1 METVSQS
8 VIPWLWGAQGLPR
21 EVLSVVHHPFL
32 TVVEHGLG
40 LKTAASVLR
49 CSEILF
55 WNNAH
60 VFCFVFLTSC
70 LCGIPAV
77 SLVGTSRD
85 IPASSGNRAVA
96 R

>member
-1 METVSQS
+1 M
-8 VIPWLWGAQGLPR
+8 
-21 EVLSVVHHPFL
+21 VHHPFL

-40 LKTAASVLR
+40 LKTAVSVLHS
-49 CSEILF
+49 SEILF

-77 SLVGTSRD
+77 LLVGTSRD
-85 IPASSGNRAVA
+85 PGHSDLLQRSHGGKVRPLKILPSLSLPRVPS
-96 R
+96 